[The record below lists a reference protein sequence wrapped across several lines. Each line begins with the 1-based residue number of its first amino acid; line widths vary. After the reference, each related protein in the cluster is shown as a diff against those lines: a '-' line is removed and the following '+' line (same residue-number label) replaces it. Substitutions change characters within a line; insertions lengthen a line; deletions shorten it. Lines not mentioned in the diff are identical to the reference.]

1 MINIAWPW
9 IFLLLPLPWLVWRF
23 APPAASQG
31 QGPPALYAPFVLDI
45 AEHAG
50 VTEQPGRRRLRAFVL
65 SLIWVLLLCAAARPQ
80 WLGEPVELPE
90 TGRSLMLAVDVSGS
104 MKTPD
109 LDLEGSRGSRL
120 DVVKQVAGEFLKRR
134 TGDRLGLVLFGTR
147 AYLQAPLTFD
157 RKTVAKLLEEALI
170 GIAGKQTAIG
180 DAIGLAVKR
189 LRGTGDKDAVLILIT
204 DGANT
209 AGAVT
214 PRKAAELASQAG
226 IRIYTIGVGARQIQV
241 SDFFGTRTVN
251 PSQDLDEDTLKYIA
265 QVTGGR
271 YFRATDMKSL
281 EAIYR
286 ELDRIEPVKAGSKVV
301 RPVTS
306 LFYWPL
312 GMAFSL
318 SLLWGLFRVLKLLGM
333 SGVLRTMFIR
343 SKTSDTSA

>member
-1 MINIAWPW
+1 MIHIAWPW

-23 APPAASQG
+23 LPPAAS

-50 VTEQPGRRRLRAFVL
+50 ITQHSGRRRFRAILL
-65 SLIWVLLLCAAARPQ
+65 SLVWILLLCAASRPQ

-104 MKTPD
+104 METPD

-134 TGDRLGLVLFGTR
+134 TGDRLGLILFGTR

-157 RKTVAKLLEEALI
+157 RKTVSKLLGEARI

-189 LRGTGDKDAVLILIT
+189 LRDSGNRDAVLILIT

-209 AGAVT
+209 AGTVT
-214 PRKAAELASQAG
+214 PRRAAELAAQAG
-226 IRIYTIGVGARQIQV
+226 IKIYTIGVGARQIQV
-241 SDFFGTRTVN
+241 RDFFGTRTVN
-251 PSQDLDEDTLKYIA
+251 PSADLDEDTLKYIA
-265 QVTGGR
+265 KVTGGR
-271 YFRATDMKSL
+271 YFRATDRKSL
-281 EAIYR
+281 EAIYM
-286 ELDRIEPVKAGSKVV
+286 ELDRLEPAEAGSRVV

-306 LFYWPL
+306 LFCWPL
-312 GMAFSL
+312 GAAFFISM
-318 SLLWGLFRVLKLLGM
+318 SWALLHAMRQSGITRTAADMFRRGD
-333 SGVLRTMFIR
+333 SQ
-343 SKTSDTSA
+343 